1 MSEFSVKWVG
11 GAAFA
16 VSIALV
22 QFGWAASAL
31 AQAAI
36 ECDTGVAASELALF
50 DAHDHLDTS
59 TLEDGYE
66 DLAALA
72 AGGVEAGVL
81 GVSRDGCYAL
91 AAHEVVTE

>member
-1 MSEFSVKWVG
+1 MSEFSVKWIG

-16 VSIALV
+16 VWVALV

-36 ECDTGVAASELALF
+36 ECDSGVPASELALF

-59 TLEDGYE
+59 TLEDCNVQH
-66 DLAALA
+66 DSTLHLL
-72 AGGVEAGVL
+72 VRL
-81 GVSRDGCYAL
+81 PRDPVS
-91 AAHEVVTE
+91 VF